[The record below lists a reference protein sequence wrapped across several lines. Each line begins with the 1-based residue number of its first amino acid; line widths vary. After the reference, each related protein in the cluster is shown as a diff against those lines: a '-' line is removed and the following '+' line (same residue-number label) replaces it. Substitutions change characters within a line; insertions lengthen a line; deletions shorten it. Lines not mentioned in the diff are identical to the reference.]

1 MEKLSRMPVYIT
13 PLGAEAE
20 RLMNEAWEAMTHGHR
35 AAPEVIAL
43 KGREIVVPSASGQA
57 ARFPFADLCEK
68 PLGARDYLAIA
79 SRYTTLFVDNVPVLA
94 DGRRNEAKRLILLID
109 TLYDRHVR
117 LVVSAAAPPAEL
129 YAGRRGVEVFEF
141 DRTVSR
147 LVEMQSRD
155 WQQDWAARH
164 QPRSAPVVEIA
175 AVAD

>member
-1 MEKLSRMPVYIT
+1 MIGLNSDIDYRIEKLSRMPVYIT

-79 SRYTTLFVDNVPVLA
+79 SRLHNLV
-94 DGRRNEAKRLILLID
+94 RRQR
-109 TLYDRHVR
+109 
-117 LVVSAAAPPAEL
+117 
-129 YAGRRGVEVFEF
+129 
-141 DRTVSR
+141 SR
-147 LVEMQSRD
+147 LWPMEGATR
-155 WQQDWAARH
+155 
-164 QPRSAPVVEIA
+164 PSASSC
-175 AVAD
+175 

>member
-1 MEKLSRMPVYIT
+1 MPVYIT
-13 PLGAEAE
+13 PLGAEAD

-109 TLYDRHVR
+109 TLYDRHVGWSSAPR
-117 LVVSAAAPPAEL
+117 LRQPSSMPAG
-129 YAGRRGVEVFEF
+129 AGVEVFEF